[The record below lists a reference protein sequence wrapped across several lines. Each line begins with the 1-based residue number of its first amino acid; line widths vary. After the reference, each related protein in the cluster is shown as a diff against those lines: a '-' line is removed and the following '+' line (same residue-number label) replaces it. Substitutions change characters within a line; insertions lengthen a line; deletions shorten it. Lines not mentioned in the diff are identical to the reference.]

1 MAHCVTN
8 HLTYNWPLVCES
20 WLPCRLTEGFLTFEL
35 LSFGFCLSFAATS
48 CKGVPPT
55 ATTGKRQIINSNRKH
70 HINSHGTR
78 IGSQIT
84 YGNTGDPPPPHARQP
99 TSQKSESQGPK
110 RRAPGIMGVLGGGGG
125 GAQSEQQLCIMTR
138 HASCCVLLCTNNFRN
153 SPGLE
158 FYRVP
163 KTGRIQREHVRLFAN
178 ANLKLNSDSTR
189 IYIRRK
195 VWSHQVLVTCWVL
208 FEDNHVVWSEAN

>member
-84 YGNTGDPPPPHARQP
+84 YGNTGDPPPPLAWQP
-99 TSQKSESQGPK
+99 TSQKSDSLGPK
-110 RRAPGIMGVLGGGGG
+110 LRARVFMGFLGGGGG
-125 GAQSEQQLCIMTR
+125 GGRRVSSNFVLWRGMQVVVCFCAQITSGTPLVWNSIEYQRQDVSSENMYVCLRTLI
-138 HASCCVLLCTNNFRN
+138 
-153 SPGLE
+153 
-158 FYRVP
+158 
-163 KTGRIQREHVRLFAN
+163 
-178 ANLKLNSDSTR
+178 
-189 IYIRRK
+189 
-195 VWSHQVLVTCWVL
+195 
-208 FEDNHVVWSEAN
+208 